1 MGKVLALANDEEI
14 KKRLLNLKELSD
26 YSNSLT
32 THMSEDV
39 ENALYSKLNSL
50 ESIML
55 QGADKEEILERIEDL
70 IVNVK
75 YRNTIKSV

>member
-1 MGKVLALANDEEI
+1 
-14 KKRLLNLKELSD
+14 
-26 YSNSLT
+26 
-32 THMSEDV
+32 MSEDV